1 MEVVFWIIAIIL
13 LILGIFGT
21 WKCCADE
28 CDYPDAVGSFL
39 AICLGVL
46 FVFALCGVFNDKNP
60 KPRAIDVYRG
70 KTTLQIT
77 YQDSIPLDTVV
88 VWKDEYKPVS
98 KKK

>member
-1 MEVVFWIIAIIL
+1 MVVLWIIAILL

-39 AICLGVL
+39 ALCFGTFFVL
-46 FVFALCGVFNDKNP
+46 ALCGVFNDKNP
-60 KPRAIDVYRG
+60 KPQAIDVYRG

-77 YQDSIPLDTVV
+77 YQDSIPLDTTV
-88 VWKDEYKPVS
+88 VWKPEFKPII